1 MFFWLSRMYIHG
13 AYYSNYQSWC
23 KDPYIVR
30 PSSHLVWSIV
40 GQESLNGYTSSF
52 CMTPSCES
60 VYTGIEITSG
70 LFQVWHS
77 SDIYSLRELEGG
89 CMMTLISTMASIDLS
104 IYLSNRVG
112 VTSRR
117 PIVNYTHLLM
127 ILGSSSL
134 SWYAHQSH
142 IAIPSFCKTRLS
154 DVCSRAIDLYLDK
167 SNMMNLGSSYGIWVR
182 IGIEMVHHVL
192 IGIVC
197 LYVAQLSTLN
207 IEVYKVKDIDLI
219 QYSLQGWHVQ
229 LSISLGMIGS
239 LSIASGHSISI
250 STYPYLYSCYSRSVS
265 VFSHHMWI
273 GGVLI
278 VGSSAHSSIQ
288 VMKECDSSLTMI
300 LQHRHVILTHLIWLN
315 IFLRVHSL
323 SIYLH
328 NDTYKGLGRTED
340 IFSDSCIRL
349 YPYLLIVSVV
359 NMKSGYTS
367 EYNRIQHD
375 IGRGEVM
382 VNHIHSFSLHLTVLI
397 ILKGILTGRG
407 SRLISDKLDL
417 GFQYPC
423 DGPARGGTCQVSP
436 WDHLFLALFWM
447 YNLIS
452 VLIFH
457 YFWKMQSDIWCL
469 SLTSNRDIGSRTTYL
484 T

>member
-1 MFFWLSRMYIHG
+1 M
-13 AYYSNYQSWC
+13 
-23 KDPYIVR
+23 
-30 PSSHLVWSIV
+30 
-40 GQESLNGYTSSF
+40 
-52 CMTPSCES
+52 
-60 VYTGIEITSG
+60 
-70 LFQVWHS
+70 
-77 SDIYSLRELEGG
+77 
-89 CMMTLISTMASIDLS
+89 
-104 IYLSNRVG
+104 
-112 VTSRR
+112 
-117 PIVNYTHLLM
+117 
-127 ILGSSSL
+127 
-134 SWYAHQSH
+134 
-142 IAIPSFCKTRLS
+142 
-154 DVCSRAIDLYLDK
+154 
-167 SNMMNLGSSYGIWVR
+167 
-182 IGIEMVHHVL
+182 
-192 IGIVC
+192 
-197 LYVAQLSTLN
+197 
-207 IEVYKVKDIDLI
+207 
-219 QYSLQGWHVQ
+219 
-229 LSISLGMIGS
+229 
-239 LSIASGHSISI
+239 
-250 STYPYLYSCYSRSVS
+250 
-265 VFSHHMWI
+265 
-273 GGVLI
+273 
-278 VGSSAHSSIQ
+278 
-288 VMKECDSSLTMI
+288 
-300 LQHRHVILTHLIWLN
+300 ILTHLIWLN

-423 DGPARGGTCQVSP
+423 DGPVRGGTCQVSP